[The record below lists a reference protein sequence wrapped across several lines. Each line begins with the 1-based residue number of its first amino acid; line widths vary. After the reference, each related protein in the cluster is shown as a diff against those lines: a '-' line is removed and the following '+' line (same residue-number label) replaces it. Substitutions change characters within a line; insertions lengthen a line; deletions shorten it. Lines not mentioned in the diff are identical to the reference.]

1 MKRIVLWL
9 LLALLSLPACAA
21 AQRIVMDG
29 AHVSFDYPDSWLVV
43 SPQLA
48 RVYAPLLEDAG
59 IDAQALGEELEQTGV
74 QSRAYNADYSQ
85 CMSIIALSDDL
96 SGTIYDI
103 ERVTDSQR
111 RTMKARAESGALF
124 ETTGLRVQDTAWQK
138 EGGLYWLYIH
148 YTKTRA
154 DATIGRGVRYV
165 TVRNGMYIVI
175 DWQKTDGRFT
185 NKELSA
191 FRAQTANLTVTESIP
206 EPMRTVSL
214 TAQIPTETNTA
225 EITISGKTEAGAT
238 LLAQA
243 PDAKGDMQTL
253 SVGVAGTG
261 GSFALLVQLED
272 EGSYDLTLTA
282 SVEGKLDASVSGTVA
297 YSAKTLPVSLVGAQE
312 DGATVVTSDTVTIS
326 GQTLAGVQM
335 QLVSPK
341 GLTKK
346 SAGNDGSFSFELTT
360 KEAGEYDYTL
370 ILSKS
375 GYDQRRVRFTLV
387 RQLTDTQEHEAVKK
401 SADAISYKNL
411 QKNLEEN
418 LGKTLVIYGPVTEI
432 SGAGSN
438 VYLRMQ
444 YNKKSDGTWYNP
456 VVVVADADT
465 GIREGDMATLA
476 VTVAGV
482 FEEQDEQGNPVM
494 IPHLELLFVD
504 KVE

>member
-1 MKRIVLWL
+1 MKRILFGL
-9 LLALLSLPACAA
+9 LLALALVPCAA
-21 AQRIVMDG
+21 GAQTIAMEAQG
-29 AHVSFDYPDSWLVV
+29 LTFDYPESWIVV

-48 RVYAPLLEDAG
+48 KVYAPLLEDAG
-59 IDAQALGEELEQTGV
+59 IDAQALGEELADAKV
-74 QSRAYNADYSQ
+74 QSRAYSADYAQ
-85 CMSIIALSDDL
+85 CMSIVAFSDDL
-96 SGTIYDI
+96 SEEIYDI

-111 RTMKARAESGALF
+111 RTMKSRAESGALF
-124 ETTGLRVQDTAWQK
+124 ETTGMRVQDTAWQK

-165 TVRNGMYIVI
+165 TVRNGMYIVL

-191 FRAQTANLTVTESIP
+191 FRAQTANLTVTQSIP

-282 SVEGKLDASVSGTVA
+282 SVEGTLDASVSGTVA

-312 DGATVVTSDTVTIS
+312 DGMTVVTSDSVTIS
-326 GQTLAGVQM
+326 GQTLAGTQM

-346 SAGNDGSFSFELTT
+346 STGNDGSFSFELTT

-387 RQLTDTQEHEAVKK
+387 RQLTDSQEHEAVKK
-401 SADAISYKNL
+401 SAEAISYKNL

-432 SGAGSN
+432 SAAGSN

-444 YNKKSDGTWYNP
+444 YNKKGDGTWYNP

-494 IPHLELLFVD
+494 IPHLQLLFVD